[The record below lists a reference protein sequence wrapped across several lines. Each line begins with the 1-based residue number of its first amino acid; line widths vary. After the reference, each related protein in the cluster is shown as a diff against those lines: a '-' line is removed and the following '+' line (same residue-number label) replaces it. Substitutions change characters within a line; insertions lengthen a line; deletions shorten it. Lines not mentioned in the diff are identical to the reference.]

1 MNKYGLRNWFF
12 RCLLLT
18 FAFAQVVACTSSS
31 NTTTAGAAVLIVYD
45 TSGDTEEM
53 TALTT
58 LNTIMTAAG
67 YTVTESV
74 GIPSGDL
81 SGYIQIWDIRYDV
94 PISDTD
100 EANYLTYV
108 AGGGTLALTG
118 EYPSSSG
125 RDSSIITLI
134 DQFGGGTIILTTP
147 STVQTVQPAF
157 TVPNTVSSVR
167 YWDPAVDGLVD
178 GTTTP
183 GAGTFITKDTSGYG
197 SAIYYAP
204 GMLSNATAGSLIVV
218 FDTNFLNPNNSDYA
232 DFYNL
237 TGNMLAL

>member
-45 TSGDTEEM
+45 TSGDTEET

-58 LNTIMTAAG
+58 LNTIMTAVG

-108 AGGGTLALTG
+108 
-118 EYPSSSG
+118 
-125 RDSSIITLI
+125 
-134 DQFGGGTIILTTP
+134 
-147 STVQTVQPAF
+147 
-157 TVPNTVSSVR
+157 
-167 YWDPAVDGLVD
+167 
-178 GTTTP
+178 
-183 GAGTFITKDTSGYG
+183 
-197 SAIYYAP
+197 
-204 GMLSNATAGSLIVV
+204 
-218 FDTNFLNPNNSDYA
+218 
-232 DFYNL
+232 
-237 TGNMLAL
+237 